1 MALLG
6 IIVAAFCCTSLTVA
20 LRHSDAQHI
29 KSGTRVL
36 RPIGSQLD
44 PTQFIEQSR
53 MLLEKGVDVAKQIG
67 DALTAEQRVNEAQQ
81 HFASASKLYDEK
93 VEAASRDA
101 LGGDDALKAAQAD
114 ATQAHRSFKEA
125 LQLYKVSSNQNSA
138 HDAANR
144 GEALS
149 VAQAEHNLHQAQEHF
164 SEARETF
171 SQKNQ
176 TVEEATR
183 NGDVLVSDSAAAQ
196 RAAAGA
202 HAVDWAEAAMDES
215 QLTKEG
221 AAQRVEEA
229 RNHFSKAN
237 EEFEQQ
243 MQVLNV
249 AKSRGE
255 EITTGQRDALSRAS
269 EMANSAH
276 QNLDRAVATL
286 ELEENNFDQQ
296 KVQEASTATHEAAEV
311 STDVDEP
318 LSKVEAEQKLF
329 EAKQRFSEVN
339 RVFQDRMEEQNDAKK
354 RGEEISREE
363 RESLKSAHEAA
374 TEAQQAVDQATAT
387 VQAAAELEDENALL
401 SRDEAE
407 ARVQQA
413 QDHFA
418 EVNKDFELKMQQV
431 NEAKARGD
439 DITQGDRDALAQA
452 NEDAT
457 KAHKKLDK
465 AIATLRTA
473 EQGSTDD
480 ARSTEQP
487 SDAQQEVTDSNIS
500 FEGDPEERVLQ
511 ARQHFAEVNEI
522 FLHKMEE
529 SEEAKKRGEEVTPP
543 QTAALYNAHEAVTR
557 AQELVD
563 ESLEAVQAA
572 AVQRKE
578 KDAQQAQRH
587 LDKIDNILQQKTEEE
602 AEIKAAGGV
611 LKLKQKQALR
621 EIRRDA
627 RDAQEELDKVLTD
640 LATVRV
646 QFLEFKVAQ
655 AQKKY
660 ELANSVFERKTR
672 EIEESKKKGVSV
684 GTKETDALR
693 FAHDTANLAKETLD
707 SATAALRSAANENNK
722 GTHSEERTRVQKGYE
737 EATLTMEDAQ
747 DEVAEQKEKVARAAE
762 RSTPEILEKETA
774 KLKDLQEQAA
784 IAQRIQETFRKAA
797 RRLQDA

>member
-1 MALLG
+1 
-6 IIVAAFCCTSLTVA
+6 
-20 LRHSDAQHI
+20 
-29 KSGTRVL
+29 
-36 RPIGSQLD
+36 
-44 PTQFIEQSR
+44 
-53 MLLEKGVDVAKQIG
+53 
-67 DALTAEQRVNEAQQ
+67 
-81 HFASASKLYDEK
+81 
-93 VEAASRDA
+93 
-101 LGGDDALKAAQAD
+101 
-114 ATQAHRSFKEA
+114 
-125 LQLYKVSSNQNSA
+125 
-138 HDAANR
+138 
-144 GEALS
+144 
-149 VAQAEHNLHQAQEHF
+149 
-164 SEARETF
+164 
-171 SQKNQ
+171 
-176 TVEEATR
+176 
-183 NGDVLVSDSAAAQ
+183 
-196 RAAAGA
+196 
-202 HAVDWAEAAMDES
+202 
-215 QLTKEG
+215 
-221 AAQRVEEA
+221 
-229 RNHFSKAN
+229 
-237 EEFEQQ
+237 
-243 MQVLNV
+243 
-249 AKSRGE
+249 
-255 EITTGQRDALSRAS
+255 
-269 EMANSAH
+269 
-276 QNLDRAVATL
+276 
-286 ELEENNFDQQ
+286 
-296 KVQEASTATHEAAEV
+296 
-311 STDVDEP
+311 
-318 LSKVEAEQKLF
+318 
-329 EAKQRFSEVN
+329 
-339 RVFQDRMEEQNDAKK
+339 MEEQNEAKK

-374 TEAQQAVDQATAT
+374 TEAQHAVDQATAT
-387 VQAAAELEDENALL
+387 LQAAAELEDDNALL

-413 QDHFA
+413 QAHFAEVNKDFELKMQQVNEAKARGDDVTQGDRDALAQANEDATKAHKKLDKAIATLRALEKADKEAIPTTEKQLTEIEEPSATHEAVEASTDVDESLSKVEAEQKLFEAQQRFSEVNRVFQDRMEEQNEAKKRGEEISREERESLKSAHEAATEAQHAVDQATATLQAAAELEDDNALLSRDEAEARVQQAQAHFA

-543 QTAALYNAHEAVTR
+543 QTAALNTAHEAVTR

-587 LDKIDNILQQKTEEE
+587 LDKIDKILQKKTEEE

-646 QFLEFKVAQ
+646 QFSEFKVAQ

-722 GTHSEERTRVQKGYE
+722 GTHSEERTRVQKGYD

-747 DEVAEQKEKVARAAE
+747 DEVDEQKEKVARAAE